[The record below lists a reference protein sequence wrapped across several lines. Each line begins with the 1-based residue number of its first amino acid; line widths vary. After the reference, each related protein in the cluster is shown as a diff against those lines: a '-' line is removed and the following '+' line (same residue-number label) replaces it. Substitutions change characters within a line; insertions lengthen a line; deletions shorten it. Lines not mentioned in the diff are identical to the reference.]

1 MRRIIKE
8 KQPFE
13 QSYKTLDE
21 ARAILSQ
28 TDQTYKIEYAQEL
41 IESGRAGD
49 EGLGFYVNGP
59 FTDLCEGPHLE
70 HTGEVPKACFKLDRI
85 SGSYWRGSEKN
96 PMLTRIYGLAFESKA
111 DLTDYIERRKLAME
125 RDHRKLGQE
134 LDLFS
139 FHEIVGSGLPLF
151 HPKGGVIKVT
161 KSFLMLVIYAV
172 AMTYLGFVITTPFAT
187 AAFIYDLKGN
197 SEVKPVSTVII
208 SVVVTAVLYAM
219 FVFAFQIKLPAGVLF
234 GG

>member
-1 MRRIIKE
+1 MKMRH
-8 KQPFE
+8 
-13 QSYKTLDE
+13 DM
-21 ARAILSQ
+21 
-28 TDQTYKIEYAQEL
+28 
-41 IESGRAGD
+41 
-49 EGLGFYVNGP
+49 V
-59 FTDLCEGPHLE
+59 
-70 HTGEVPKACFKLDRI
+70 TG
-85 SGSYWRGSEKN
+85 
-96 PMLTRIYGLAFESKA
+96 
-111 DLTDYIERRKLAME
+111 
-125 RDHRKLGQE
+125 
-134 LDLFS
+134 
-139 FHEIVGSGLPLF
+139 IVGLLTCIFFFVMTQQVRQPANLLEPGPRLLPYVAIFLIGISSIALIVKGYKEREIAEKPYF
-151 HPKGGVIKVT
+151 PKGGVIKVT

>member
-1 MRRIIKE
+1 MKMRH
-8 KQPFE
+8 
-13 QSYKTLDE
+13 DM
-21 ARAILSQ
+21 
-28 TDQTYKIEYAQEL
+28 
-41 IESGRAGD
+41 
-49 EGLGFYVNGP
+49 V
-59 FTDLCEGPHLE
+59 
-70 HTGEVPKACFKLDRI
+70 TG
-85 SGSYWRGSEKN
+85 
-96 PMLTRIYGLAFESKA
+96 
-111 DLTDYIERRKLAME
+111 
-125 RDHRKLGQE
+125 
-134 LDLFS
+134 
-139 FHEIVGSGLPLF
+139 IVGLLTCIFFFIMTQQVRQPANLLEPGPRLLPYVAIFLIGISSIALIVKGYKEREIAEKPYF
-151 HPKGGVIKVT
+151 PKGGVIKVI

>member
-1 MRRIIKE
+1 MKMRH
-8 KQPFE
+8 
-13 QSYKTLDE
+13 DM
-21 ARAILSQ
+21 
-28 TDQTYKIEYAQEL
+28 
-41 IESGRAGD
+41 
-49 EGLGFYVNGP
+49 V
-59 FTDLCEGPHLE
+59 
-70 HTGEVPKACFKLDRI
+70 TG
-85 SGSYWRGSEKN
+85 
-96 PMLTRIYGLAFESKA
+96 
-111 DLTDYIERRKLAME
+111 
-125 RDHRKLGQE
+125 
-134 LDLFS
+134 
-139 FHEIVGSGLPLF
+139 IVGLLTCIFFFIMTQQVRQPANLLEPGPRLLPYVAIFLIGISSIALIDKGYKEREIAEKPYF
-151 HPKGGVIKVT
+151 PKGGVIKVT

>member
-1 MRRIIKE
+1 MKMRH
-8 KQPFE
+8 
-13 QSYKTLDE
+13 DM
-21 ARAILSQ
+21 
-28 TDQTYKIEYAQEL
+28 
-41 IESGRAGD
+41 
-49 EGLGFYVNGP
+49 V
-59 FTDLCEGPHLE
+59 
-70 HTGEVPKACFKLDRI
+70 TG
-85 SGSYWRGSEKN
+85 
-96 PMLTRIYGLAFESKA
+96 
-111 DLTDYIERRKLAME
+111 
-125 RDHRKLGQE
+125 
-134 LDLFS
+134 
-139 FHEIVGSGLPLF
+139 IVGLLTCIFFFIMTQQVRQPANLLEPGPRLLPYVATFLIGISSIALIVKGYKEREIAEKPYF
-151 HPKGGVIKVT
+151 PKGGVIKVT

>member
-1 MRRIIKE
+1 MKMRH
-8 KQPFE
+8 
-13 QSYKTLDE
+13 DM
-21 ARAILSQ
+21 
-28 TDQTYKIEYAQEL
+28 
-41 IESGRAGD
+41 
-49 EGLGFYVNGP
+49 V
-59 FTDLCEGPHLE
+59 
-70 HTGEVPKACFKLDRI
+70 TG
-85 SGSYWRGSEKN
+85 
-96 PMLTRIYGLAFESKA
+96 
-111 DLTDYIERRKLAME
+111 
-125 RDHRKLGQE
+125 
-134 LDLFS
+134 
-139 FHEIVGSGLPLF
+139 IVGLLTCIFFFIMTQQVRQPANLLEPGPRLLPYMAIFLIGISSIALIVKGYKEREIAEKPYF
-151 HPKGGVIKVT
+151 PKGGVIKVT

>member
-1 MRRIIKE
+1 MKMRH
-8 KQPFE
+8 
-13 QSYKTLDE
+13 DM
-21 ARAILSQ
+21 
-28 TDQTYKIEYAQEL
+28 
-41 IESGRAGD
+41 
-49 EGLGFYVNGP
+49 V
-59 FTDLCEGPHLE
+59 
-70 HTGEVPKACFKLDRI
+70 TG
-85 SGSYWRGSEKN
+85 
-96 PMLTRIYGLAFESKA
+96 
-111 DLTDYIERRKLAME
+111 
-125 RDHRKLGQE
+125 
-134 LDLFS
+134 
-139 FHEIVGSGLPLF
+139 IVGLLTCIFFFIMTQQVRQPANLLEPGPRLLPYVAIFLIGISSIALIVKGYKEREIAEKPYF
-151 HPKGGVIKVT
+151 PKCGVIKVT

>member
-1 MRRIIKE
+1 MKMRH
-8 KQPFE
+8 
-13 QSYKTLDE
+13 DM
-21 ARAILSQ
+21 
-28 TDQTYKIEYAQEL
+28 
-41 IESGRAGD
+41 
-49 EGLGFYVNGP
+49 V
-59 FTDLCEGPHLE
+59 
-70 HTGEVPKACFKLDRI
+70 TG
-85 SGSYWRGSEKN
+85 
-96 PMLTRIYGLAFESKA
+96 
-111 DLTDYIERRKLAME
+111 
-125 RDHRKLGQE
+125 
-134 LDLFS
+134 
-139 FHEIVGSGLPLF
+139 IVGLLTCIFFFIMTQQVRQPANLLEPGPRLLPYVAIFLIGISSIALIVKGYKEREIAEKPYF
-151 HPKGGVIKVT
+151 PKGGVIKVT

>member
-1 MRRIIKE
+1 MKMRH
-8 KQPFE
+8 
-13 QSYKTLDE
+13 DM
-21 ARAILSQ
+21 
-28 TDQTYKIEYAQEL
+28 
-41 IESGRAGD
+41 
-49 EGLGFYVNGP
+49 V
-59 FTDLCEGPHLE
+59 
-70 HTGEVPKACFKLDRI
+70 TG
-85 SGSYWRGSEKN
+85 
-96 PMLTRIYGLAFESKA
+96 
-111 DLTDYIERRKLAME
+111 
-125 RDHRKLGQE
+125 
-134 LDLFS
+134 
-139 FHEIVGSGLPLF
+139 IVGLLTCIFFFIMTQQVRQPANLLEPGPRLLPYVAIFLIGISSIALID
-151 HPKGGVIKVT
+151 KGYKEREIAQGGVIKVT

>member
-1 MRRIIKE
+1 MKMRH
-8 KQPFE
+8 
-13 QSYKTLDE
+13 
-21 ARAILSQ
+21 
-28 TDQTYKIEYAQEL
+28 
-41 IESGRAGD
+41 
-49 EGLGFYVNGP
+49 
-59 FTDLCEGPHLE
+59 DLV
-70 HTGEVPKACFKLDRI
+70 TG
-85 SGSYWRGSEKN
+85 
-96 PMLTRIYGLAFESKA
+96 
-111 DLTDYIERRKLAME
+111 
-125 RDHRKLGQE
+125 
-134 LDLFS
+134 
-139 FHEIVGSGLPLF
+139 IVGLLTCIFFFIMTQQVRQPANLLEPGPRLLPYVAIFLIGISSIALIVKGYKEREIAEKPYF
-151 HPKGGVIKVT
+151 PKGGVIKVT